1 MEDKKYLEKLNIY
14 YMNAKSFEDMQ
25 SLPALLPFD
34 DRVVD
39 FLSELSSAIRKDAVA
54 KSMPV
59 LQTFAFF
66 IRKAN
71 LLQMKEEHSITD
83 RIGKGL
89 SLHIAPSNVPINFA
103 YSMVSAL
110 LAGNPCIVRAS
121 SKDFDETKIICRIIK
136 EVQESIQNTIL
147 NTVQD
152 KDANEGRV
160 ADIFSYMAV
169 ISYPHDKE
177 ITDYLSSLVN
187 VRVIWGGDNTI
198 AEIRK
203 SPIRP
208 RCNEVCFADRYSL
221 LFVDAKYFV
230 SQSDGSDKAQ
240 SAKYLET
247 MAKQFFNDTYLF
259 DQNACGSPRLIYWY
273 GESGDIEK
281 SKSIFWTAIHG
292 YLKDK
297 YEVQPVIA
305 VDKTT
310 MAYKV
315 AAEIDDSRIVP
326 SEDNIITRVEIDDF
340 NHLPSGKTLADF
352 EAPGGF
358 FLEYSSESLDG
369 LKEIVDERYQTMT
382 FVCDENKAK
391 SLKDYIV
398 SNGLKG
404 VDRIVPIGHSADFG
418 LVWDGYDLI
427 DSFTRRIV

>member
-1 MEDKKYLEKLNIY
+1 MEDKKYLDKLYIY
-14 YMNAKSFEDMQ
+14 YMNAKSLEDMQ

-34 DRVVD
+34 DRAVD
-39 FLSELSSAIRKDAVA
+39 FLSELSSAIRKDSVA

-83 RIGKGL
+83 RIGKGV

-121 SKDFDETKIICRIIK
+121 SKDFDETKIICRLIK
-136 EVQESIQNTIL
+136 EVQESIQ

-152 KDANEGRV
+152 KDANEGRF

-177 ITDYLSSLVN
+177 ITDYLSSFVN

-208 RCNEVCFADRYSL
+208 RCTEVCFADRYSL
-221 LFVDAKYFV
+221 LFVDAKFFV
-230 SQSDGSDKAQ
+230 SQADGSDEEPRT
-240 SAKYLET
+240 KYLET

-273 GESGDIEK
+273 GETSDIEK
-281 SKSIFWTAIHG
+281 AKPLFWTAIHG
-292 YLKDK
+292 YLIDN

-340 NHLPSGKTLADF
+340 NQLPSGKTLADF

-358 FLEYSSESLDG
+358 FLEYSSDSLDG
-369 LKEIVDERYQTMT
+369 LKEIVDERFQTMT
-382 FVCDENKAK
+382 FVCDEDNAK
-391 SLKDYIV
+391 TLKDYIV